1 MSGGLKPV
9 GADVSL
15 NFPPPSLW
23 NSVLFV
29 VRFRRDLLD
38 FGIDMTVGDKQIE
51 PAIVV
56 IVEKSA
62 AEARDVACWDRNSRF
77 VAYFVEVALSG
88 TR

>member
-1 MSGGLKPV
+1 M
-9 GADVSL
+9 
-15 NFPPPSLW
+15 
-23 NSVLFV
+23 LFV